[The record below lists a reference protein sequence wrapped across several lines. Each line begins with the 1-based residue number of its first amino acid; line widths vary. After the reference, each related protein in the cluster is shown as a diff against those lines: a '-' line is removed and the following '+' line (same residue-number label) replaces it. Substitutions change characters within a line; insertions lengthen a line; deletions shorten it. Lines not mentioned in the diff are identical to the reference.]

1 MSRPTISTLAVTA
14 ALTTSVALGTAAAN
28 AEAIVYEKHQVTA
41 KAPQETM
48 KEAERAS
55 IRIPTGYARLKDSW
69 HQWSWVENVE
79 NGITIRLDLQ
89 PKVDT
94 VRELRAERAAL
105 AKAAGVDYRE
115 FSFDVNPVGS
125 TVRARWVFSAVD
137 AGSEDTKP
145 YVHVMLMSRNR
156 LQVVGRTT
164 EKALAKRIRNH
175 TVNTLSFSR

>member
-1 MSRPTISTLAVTA
+1 MEL
-14 ALTTSVALGTAAAN
+14 
-28 AEAIVYEKHQVTA
+28 
-41 KAPQETM
+41 
-48 KEAERAS
+48 
-55 IRIPTGYARLKDSW
+55 
-69 HQWSWVENVE
+69 VENVE

-105 AKAAGVDYRE
+105 AQAAGVDYRE

-145 YVHVMLMSRNR
+145 YVHVMPMSRNR
-156 LQVVGRTT
+156 PRWSAGPRRRRWPSGSATT
-164 EKALAKRIRNH
+164 P
-175 TVNTLSFSR
+175 